1 MIDLKLNAKRFKL
14 HWQYYAWRYVIIL
27 AAALVAAN
35 FLYTATEPKTPYGQ
49 KVDIY
54 LYSGV
59 LSDDET
65 KAWERELLRMLPPD
79 QKEVNILS
87 MPIIEGQDFNSIV
100 AARMAAGEGTV
111 IILPKSVPGS
121 GGNAIDLFTGTAV
134 SGGFIPLK
142 DIRSELDLPEGI
154 DLSAGTV
161 DIQPDLNTPAESL
174 WCGIPLDSLQGLRGL
189 FDPQGLVAALPI
201 YAKDNMPNAL
211 AAMNWLLSK
220 TQAPSADAQN
230 ADRFTVT
237 VASNY
242 FATLDTTA
250 WEAEQKGK
258 FSPDMGFDLMQ
269 YHTGREDMVAQD
281 IIAARVGK
289 PGLCV
294 VPGDVFVA
302 LARAGALAPLDDV
315 QHLLKLPAGTD
326 LAKGRET
333 ANTTGDTPAQERLYG
348 IPVDQC
354 RGLTQVFNPTGMM
367 IVFPNQDSEM
377 LSAAIDAANW
387 LMGKTGNPP
396 LSQ

>member
-1 MIDLKLNAKRFKL
+1 MIDLKLTSKRFKL

-27 AAALVAAN
+27 GAALVAAN

-49 KVDIY
+49 KVEIY

-59 LSDDET
+59 ISDDDT

-79 QKEVNILS
+79 QKEVSILS
-87 MPIIEGQDFNSIV
+87 MPIIEGQDFNSII

-111 IILPKSVPGS
+111 IILPKSVQGGS
-121 GGNAIDLFTGTAV
+121 GNTMDLFTGTAV

-142 DIRSELDLPEGI
+142 DFRDELDLPEGI

-174 WCGIPLDSLQGLRGL
+174 WCGIPLDSLQGLYGL
-189 FDPQGLVAALPI
+189 FNPQGLVMALPI
-201 YAKDNMPNAL
+201 YAKENLPNAL
-211 AAMNWLLSK
+211 TAMNWLLSK
-220 TQAPSADAQN
+220 TEAPSADAQN
-230 ADRFTVT
+230 ADRFTVA

-242 FATLDTTA
+242 FASLDTSA

-258 FSPDMGFDLMQ
+258 FSPDMGFELMQ
-269 YHTGREDMVAQD
+269 YYTGREDMVAQD
-281 IIAARVGK
+281 IIAGRVGK

-294 VPGDVFVA
+294 VPEGVFVA

-315 QHLLKLPAGTD
+315 QHLLKPPAGAD

-333 ANTTGDTPAQERLYG
+333 ANVTGDVPAQEHLYG
-348 IPVDQC
+348 IPVDGC
-354 RGLTQVFNPTGMM
+354 LGLTQVFNPKGML
-367 IVFPNQDSEM
+367 IVFPNQDGES

-387 LMGKTGNPP
+387 LMGKTSLN
-396 LSQ
+396 